1 MGGGLFNTVIVF
13 FFFASSALYVPLAK
27 TQFSLA
33 EPSQKIELFFMADLQ
48 TPVSKNWFSLMA
60 RNLESKYIFTSVY
73 FVSTS
78 IKK

>member
-13 FFFASSALYVPLAK
+13 FSSGALYVPLAK

-33 EPSQKIELFFMADLQ
+33 GSSQKIELFFMADLQ
-48 TPVSKNWFSLMA
+48 MPVSKNWFSLTA
-60 RNLESKYIFTSVY
+60 RNPESKYIFTSVY